1 MTNICKICMKRAD
14 VWETETLIEHIRT
27 AHADEP
33 SSVEQVYPELK
44 DEALSQAPTGED
56 SSQTTASQPGQ
67 PSSDSPGQSQSP
79 QTPTDDLLDDSY
91 GKKWFVIGVGGAGNN
106 ILDSILLRR
115 ETLVDT
121 NSPRARIWQGG
132 LAGYGPL
139 NTNVSEIEQT
149 YYAQEE
155 KQYSRNDLLP
165 NCIIGFGKHDYAG
178 AGYRWDIG
186 RDLIEAD
193 FADGSNPIQ
202 ERWDLSKTQI
212 QDSQAVMFLHSVT
225 KGTGCGSTPVLAEKI
240 RNNVLEDDLVVPK
253 PLFSSIVIPSE
264 GTEYSEFGGRAKV
277 NGVIGLAQASRTVD
291 AIIPFDNNRL
301 ENVQAD
307 IRPRIDRIDAYTPPQ
322 YRELNKPMV
331 AFLEAFTMSSVPQFL
346 DRDSTM
352 SIMGDVFDPAD
363 SFRPVQD
370 KYERNP
376 DRDFTPA
383 VVLAPVLGRARASQ
397 LDESKLE
404 LLVRNA
410 LFQNKLAEFDPTT
423 AWGGTFLVY
432 GPPKKMDDV
441 SELIGDG
448 TLSRII
454 SSEQFLDA
462 GDTTGIGS
470 VDIHVKQLVTPHLDD
485 IYLWGTLWNPEMPS
499 LTEMYDHAKQIK
511 QEGNTQQAE
520 HIRDAWDHVD
530 ALFSCLGRENM
541 G

>member
-1 MTNICKICMKRAD
+1 MKRAD